1 MLRSMFSAISGLRA
15 HQTKLDVAGNNIA
28 NVNTVGF
35 KGSQTVFED
44 TLSQVLRNGSSPN
57 GTTAGTNPA
66 QVGLGVKV
74 AGITTNFGQGS
85 TQNTGR
91 ASDFMISGD
100 GFFVTQQGNQQLYT
114 RAGSFDLDGVGNLV
128 TPDGATLLGWQADAA
143 GNIDANKG
151 LEPLKVTQGQVLA
164 PVATSGAAVSGN
176 LSASATVGGPAVTS
190 QITMYDGLGNAH
202 QVSVTLVKKANAA
215 PAVAADPAATPPVVG
230 SPAVLD
236 TWTMTLAEGT
246 NVLSSSDVTF
256 DGTGATA
263 GQINSPAGK
272 SVTFTPSTLTAPSAA
287 VPSWPGTVTLDLS
300 ALSQFGGASTAA
312 AKTNAGSG
320 SALGTLESY
329 SLSNDG
335 TIVGLYSNG
344 LRQPI
349 GKLAL
354 ATFTNPGGL
363 EKAGNSS
370 YRAGDNSGNPLIGSA
385 GTGGRGTLSA
395 GALEMSN
402 VDLAEE
408 FTGLI
413 VAQRGFQA
421 NSRVITTSDE
431 ILQDLVQLK
440 R

>member
-57 GTTAGTNPA
+57 GDVAGTNPA

-100 GFFVTQQGNQQLYT
+100 GFFVTEQGNQQLYT

-128 TPDGATLLGWQADAA
+128 TPDGATLQGWMANAN
-143 GNIDANKG
+143 GVIDANG
-151 LEPLKVTQGQVLA
+151 PMTSLKINQGQVLS

-176 LSASATVGGPAVTS
+176 LSAAALSTDAAVTS
-190 QITMYDGLGNAH
+190 QITMFDGLGNAH
-202 QVSVTLVKKANAA
+202 QIGVTLTKDPA
-215 PAVAADPAATPPVVG
+215 PATDQ
-230 SPAVLD
+230 
-236 TWTMTLAEGT
+236 WTLTLAEGAT
-246 NVLSSSDVTF
+246 ELSSSKVQF
-256 DGTGATA
+256 SNSGATT
-263 GQINSPAGK
+263 GRLTSPTTV
-272 SVTFTPSTLTAPSAA
+272 SFTPSTVGTPTPY
-287 VPSWPGTVTLDLS
+287 PSWTTPVTIDLS
-300 ALSQFGGASTAA
+300 ALTQFGGASTAA
-312 AKTNAGSG
+312 AKETANSG

-335 TIVGLYSNG
+335 TVVGLYSNG

-349 GKLAL
+349 GQLAL

-370 YRAGDNSGNPLIGSA
+370 YRAGDNSGNPLVGAA

>member
-1 MLRSMFSAISGLRA
+1 MLRSMFSAISGLKA

-44 TLSQVLRNGSSPN
+44 TLSQVLRNGSTPQ
-57 GTTAGTNPA
+57 GDTAGTNPA

-100 GFFVTQQGNQQLYT
+100 GFFITEAGNQQLYT

-128 TPDGATLLGWQADAA
+128 TPDGATLQGWMARADGTIDTQA
-143 GNIDANKG
+143 
-151 LEPLKVTQGQVLA
+151 PLTSLKITQGQVLA

-176 LSASATVGGPAVTS
+176 LSADAPVGGTPVTS
-190 QITMYDGLGNAH
+190 QITMYDGLGNPH
-202 QVSVTLVKKANAA
+202 QVAVTLTKSAADTWDMTMTENGVTLFEDQSLEFSDTTGRLTTASPLELAA
-215 PAVAADPAATPPVVG
+215 P
-230 SPAVLD
+230 S
-236 TWTMTLAEGT
+236 
-246 NVLSSSDVTF
+246 
-256 DGTGATA
+256 TA
-263 GQINSPAGK
+263 Y
-272 SVTFTPSTLTAPSAA
+272 
-287 VPSWPGTVTLDLS
+287 PSWTGTVDLDLS
-300 ALSQFGGASTAA
+300 ALTQFGGGSTAA
-312 AKTNAGSG
+312 VKENSGSG
-320 SALGTLESY
+320 SAVGTLQSY

-335 TIVGLYSNG
+335 TVVGLYSNG

-349 GKLAL
+349 GQLAL

-363 EKAGNSS
+363 EKAGSS
-370 YRAGDNSGNPLIGSA
+370 SFRAGDNSGNPVVGAA
-385 GTGGRGTLSA
+385 GAGGRGTLSA

>member
-15 HQTKLDVAGNNIA
+15 HQTKLDVTGNNIA

-35 KGSQTVFED
+35 KASQTVFED
-44 TLSQVLRNGSSPN
+44 TLSQVLRNGSAPN
-57 GTTAGTNPA
+57 GGVAGTNPA

-100 GFFVTQQGNQQLYT
+100 GFFVTKVGNEQLYT
-114 RAGSFDLDGVGNLV
+114 RAGSFDTDGVGNLV
-128 TPDGATLLGWQADAA
+128 TPDGAKLQGWMANALGVV
-143 GNIDANKG
+143 DANG
-151 LEPLKVTQGQVLA
+151 PVQDLRIPTGQVLA
-164 PVATSGAAVSGN
+164 PVATTGAALAGN
-176 LSASATVGGPAVTS
+176 LSATPVADETPVTS
-190 QITMYDGLGNAH
+190 QIAMYDDLGNAH
-202 QVSVTLVKKANAA
+202 PISVSMTRN
-215 PAVAADPAATPPVVG
+215 ATPAN
-230 SPAVLD
+230 SWA
-236 TWTMTLAEGT
+236 
-246 NVLSSSDVTF
+246 VTF
-256 DGTGATA
+256 TDTSTASATSPGTQMGPALTLQFADGTGAYLDGNGLPRPAGTLHTPMPAVFELDSATA
-263 GQINSPAGK
+263 G
-272 SVTFTPSTLTAPSAA
+272 AA
-287 VPSWPGTVTLDLS
+287 AWTKDVNIDLS
-300 ALSQFGGASTAA
+300 AMTQFGGKSDAA
-312 AKTNAGSG
+312 AKTTADSG
-320 SALGTLESY
+320 SAMGVLEGY
-329 SLSNDG
+329 SLANDG
-335 TIVGLYSNG
+335 TIVGIYSNG
-344 LRQPI
+344 LRQNI
-349 GKLAL
+349 GQLAL

-370 YRAGDNSGNPLIGSA
+370 FRAGDNSGNPLVGQA
-385 GTGGRGTLSA
+385 GTGGRGSLSA

>member
-1 MLRSMFSAISGLRA
+1 MLRSLFSGISGLQA
-15 HQTKLDVAGNNIA
+15 HQTKLDVVGNNIA
-28 NVNTVGF
+28 NVNTVGY
-35 KGSQTVFED
+35 KSSTTVFED
-44 TLSQVLRNGSSPN
+44 TLSQVLRNGSAPQ

-66 QVGLGVKV
+66 AVGLGVKV
-74 AGITTNFGQGS
+74 ASITTNFGQGS

-100 GFFVTQQGNQQLYT
+100 GFFITKQGNENLYT

-128 TPDGATLLGWQADAA
+128 TPDGATLQGWMADANGDIDTNA
-143 GNIDANKG
+143 GLTA
-151 LEPLKVTQGQVLA
+151 LKITPGQVLA
-164 PVATSGAAVSGN
+164 PVASTGAAISGN
-176 LSASATVGGPAVTS
+176 LSAAAVAGTAVTS
-190 QITMYDGLGNAH
+190 QVTMYDDLGNAH
-202 QVSVTLVKKANAA
+202 PVSATLTK
-215 PAVAADPAATPPVVG
+215 VAADTTATPPIPEN
-230 SPAVLD
+230 S
-236 TWTMTLAEGT
+236 WTLSFTEGT
-246 NVLSSSDVTF
+246 TQLGSTTVTF
-256 DGTGATA
+256 ADGSNPD
-263 GQINSPAGK
+263 QPAG
-272 SVTFTPSTLTAPSAA
+272 TLITPTPYTLPAA
-287 VPSWPGTVTLDLS
+287 GGAWTKPVSIDLS
-300 ALSQFGGASTAA
+300 ALTQYGGSSDATAKA
-312 AKTNAGSG
+312 TADTG
-320 SALGTLESY
+320 SAMGVLEGY
-329 SLSNDG
+329 SLAGDG
-335 TIVGLYSNG
+335 TIVGSYSNG
-344 LRQPI
+344 LRQTI

-370 YRAGDNSGNPLIGSA
+370 FRAGDNSGNPLVGEA
-385 GTGGRGTLSA
+385 GTGGRGTLTA

>member
-44 TLSQVLRNGSSPN
+44 TLSQIMRNGSSPQ
-57 GTTAGTNPA
+57 GDVAGTNPA

-74 AGITTNFGQGS
+74 AGITTNFSQGS

-100 GFFVTQQGNQQLYT
+100 GFFVTKVGNEDLFT
-114 RAGSFDLDGVGNLV
+114 RAGSFDIDGVGHLV
-128 TPDGATLLGWQADAA
+128 TPDGAKLQGWTAGAD
-143 GNIDANKG
+143 GTVDVNGEIGD
-151 LEPLKVTQGQVLA
+151 LKIPSGQVLA
-164 PVATSGAAVSGN
+164 PVATTGFALGGN
-176 LSASATVGGPAVTS
+176 LSAAGSATPVTS
-190 QITMYDGLGNAH
+190 QINVFDDLGNAH
-202 QVSVTLVKKANAA
+202 PVSVTMTKLAESTVA
-215 PAVAADPAATPPVVG
+215 PVVAANTWSVAFADNSFTPPKSLGAAKPITFNADGTLPAAASSMDIDAG
-230 SPAVLD
+230 GGA
-236 TWTMTLAEGT
+236 WTE
-246 NVLSSSDVTF
+246 DVT
-256 DGTGATA
+256 
-263 GQINSPAGK
+263 
-272 SVTFTPSTLTAPSAA
+272 V
-287 VPSWPGTVTLDLS
+287 DLS
-300 ALSQFGGASTAA
+300 GLTQFGGKSDAA
-312 AKTNAGSG
+312 AKATADSG
-320 SALGTLESY
+320 SAMGVLQGY

-335 TIVGLYSNG
+335 TIVGTYSNG
-344 LRQPI
+344 LKQSL

-370 YRAGDNSGNPLIGSA
+370 YRAGGNAGNPLIGAA
-385 GTGGRGTLSA
+385 GTGGRGQLSA

-413 VAQRGFQA
+413 IAQRGFQA

>member
-44 TLSQVLRNGSSPN
+44 TLSQVLRNGSSPQ
-57 GTTAGTNPA
+57 GDTAGTNPA

-100 GFFVTQQGNQQLYT
+100 GFFVTKQGNEDLFT

-128 TPDGATLLGWQADAA
+128 TPDGAKLQGWTAGAD
-143 GNIDANKG
+143 GTVDVNGPIGD
-151 LEPLKVTQGQVLA
+151 LRIPSGQVLP
-164 PVATSGAAVSGN
+164 PVATTGFALGGN
-176 LSASATVGGPAVTS
+176 LSAGGTATPVTS
-190 QITMYDGLGNAH
+190 QISVFDDLGNAH
-202 QVSVTLVKKANAA
+202 PVSVTMTKQAGAGNSWDVSFVDNYSGTPTPMGGPATITFNA
-215 PAVAADPAATPPVVG
+215 
-230 SPAVLD
+230 
-236 TWTMTLAEGT
+236 
-246 NVLSSSDVTF
+246 
-256 DGTGATA
+256 DGTLPA
-263 GQINSPAGK
+263 GQPPLLVPGPAGP
-272 SVTFTPSTLTAPSAA
+272 VA
-287 VPSWPGTVTLDLS
+287 VDLS
-300 ALSQFGGASTAA
+300 KLTQFGGKADAA
-312 AKTNAGSG
+312 AKTTADSG
-320 SALGTLESY
+320 SAMGVLQGY

-335 TIVGLYSNG
+335 TIVGSYSNG
-344 LRQPI
+344 LKQSL

-370 YRAGDNSGNPLIGSA
+370 FRAAANAGNPLIGAA
-385 GTGGRGTLSA
+385 GTGGRGSLSA

>member
-44 TLSQVLRNGSSPN
+44 TLSQVLRNGSAPN
-57 GTTAGTNPA
+57 GAVAGTNPA

-100 GFFVTQQGNQQLYT
+100 GFFITEQGNQQLYT

-128 TPDGATLLGWQADAA
+128 TPDGATLQGWMADPN
-143 GNIDANKG
+143 GVVDSNG
-151 LEPLKVTQGQVLA
+151 PLKALKITQGQVLS
-164 PVATSGAAVSGN
+164 PVATTGATVSGN
-176 LSASATVGGPAVTS
+176 LSAGAVATDAPVTS
-190 QITMYDGLGNAH
+190 QVTMYDALGNAH
-202 QVSVTLVKKANAA
+202 QVQATMTKT
-215 PAVAADPAATPPVVG
+215 AVANQ
-230 SPAVLD
+230 
-236 TWTMTLAEGT
+236 WTLALTENGT
-246 NVLSSSDVTF
+246 ALGTPATQTLTF
-256 DGTGATA
+256 NGSGANTGELTTSGTDPLA
-263 GQINSPAGK
+263 GPITDANGK
-272 SVTFTPSTLTAPSAA
+272 KVVAFTPNATTY
-287 VPSWPGTVTLDLS
+287 PSWAGPVTLDLS
-300 ALSQFGGASTAA
+300 ALNQFGGVSTAA
-312 AKTNAGSG
+312 AKQNEKSG
-320 SALGTLESY
+320 SALGTLQSY

-344 LRQPI
+344 LRQSI
-349 GKLAL
+349 GQLAL
-354 ATFTNPGGL
+354 ASFTNPGGL

-370 YRAGDNSGNPLIGSA
+370 YRAGDNSGNPLVGAA

>member
-35 KGSQTVFED
+35 KGSQTIFED
-44 TLSQVLRNGSSPN
+44 TLSQVLRNGSSPQ
-57 GTTAGTNPA
+57 GGTAGTNPA

-74 AGITTNFGQGS
+74 AGISTNFGQGS

-91 ASDFMISGD
+91 SSDFMISGD
-100 GFFVTQQGNQQLYT
+100 GFFITQQGNESLYT

-128 TPDGATLLGWQADAA
+128 TPDGATLQGWTANAN
-143 GNIDANKG
+143 GVIDRN
-151 LEPLKVTQGQVLA
+151 LPLTSLKITQGQVLS
-164 PVATSGAAVSGN
+164 PVATTGAAVSGN
-176 LSASATVGGPAVTS
+176 LSADAVLGDPPVTS
-190 QITMYDGLGNAH
+190 QVTMYDGLGTPH
-202 QVSVTLVKKANAA
+202 QVQVTLTRT
-215 PAVAADPAATPPVVG
+215 ATPNEWSV
-230 SPAVLD
+230 AVTEGGVALG
-236 TWTMTLAEGT
+236 TQSTGTLTFSGT
-246 NVLSSSDVTF
+246 APN
-256 DGTGATA
+256 TGRL
-263 GQINSPAGK
+263 QSPAG
-272 SVTFTPSTLTAPSAA
+272 SFTVTPNPANH
-287 VPSWPGTVTLDLS
+287 PSWAGPVTIDLS
-300 ALSQFGGASTAA
+300 ALNQFGGASTAA
-312 AKTNAGSG
+312 VKENAQSG
-320 SALGTLESY
+320 SALGTLQSY

-335 TIVGLYSNG
+335 TVIGLYSNG

-349 GKLAL
+349 GQLAL
-354 ATFTNPGGL
+354 ATFANPGGL

-370 YRAGDNSGNPLIGSA
+370 FRAGDNSGNPLVGAA
-385 GTGGRGTLSA
+385 GTGGRGSLSA

-421 NSRVITTSDE
+421 NSRVISTSDE

>member
-57 GTTAGTNPA
+57 GEVAGTNPA

-100 GFFVTQQGNQQLYT
+100 GFFITEQANQQLYT

-128 TPDGATLLGWQADAA
+128 TPDGATLQGWMADAN
-143 GNIDANKG
+143 GVIDANG
-151 LEPLKVTQGQVLA
+151 ALTSLKITQGQVLA

-176 LSASATVGGPAVTS
+176 LSATAVAGGPPVTS
-190 QITMYDGLGNAH
+190 QITMYDGLGKAH
-202 QVSVTLVKKANAA
+202 QVSVTLAKDPA
-215 PAVAADPAATPPVVG
+215 PATDQ
-230 SPAVLD
+230 
-236 TWTMTLAEGT
+236 WTMTLAETVAGTTTTLDTKTLVFSGSGT
-246 NVLSSSDVTF
+246 NAGELTTPATDPLVGPTTDPL
-256 DGTGATA
+256 TGKKIVA
-263 GQINSPAGK
+263 
-272 SVTFTPSTLTAPSAA
+272 FTPNATTY
-287 VPSWPGTVTLDLS
+287 PSWPGPVTIDLS
-300 ALSQFGGASTAA
+300 ALTQFGGASTAA
-312 AKTNAGSG
+312 AKENENSG
-320 SALGTLESY
+320 SALGTLQSY

-349 GKLAL
+349 GQLAL

-370 YRAGDNSGNPLIGSA
+370 FRAGDNSGNPLVGAA
-385 GTGGRGTLSA
+385 GTGGRGSLSA

>member
-57 GTTAGTNPA
+57 GGVAGTNPA

-100 GFFVTQQGNQQLYT
+100 GFFVTEQGNQQLYT

-128 TPDGATLLGWQADAA
+128 TPDGATLQGWMANAN
-143 GNIDANKG
+143 GVIDPNG
-151 LEPLKVTQGQVLA
+151 PLTSLKITQGQVLP

-176 LSASATVGGPAVTS
+176 LSATTLATAAPVTS
-190 QITMYDGLGNAH
+190 QISMYDGLGNPH
-202 QVSVTLVKKANAA
+202 QIAVTLQKTAT
-215 PAVAADPAATPPVVG
+215 ADQ
-230 SPAVLD
+230 
-236 TWTMTLAEGT
+236 WTMTLAEGT
-246 NVLSSSDVTF
+246 NVLSSSTVTF
-256 DGTGATA
+256 SSTGATA
-263 GQINSPAGK
+263 GQITTPASK
-272 SVTFTPSTLTAPSAA
+272 TVSFTPSTLTAPSTAIPTWA
-287 VPSWPGTVTLDLS
+287 GTVDIDLS
-300 ALSQFGGASTAA
+300 SLTQFGGASTAA
-312 AKTNAGSG
+312 AKETADGG

-335 TIVGLYSNG
+335 TVVGLYSNG
-344 LRQPI
+344 LRQSI
-349 GKLAL
+349 GQLAL

-370 YRAGDNSGNPLIGSA
+370 YRAGDNSGNPLVGAA